1 MGIMNSGVCLTEEE
15 LDKIVERKMEMV
27 IKKYDREIAA
37 LEEKIRAQDVKIHN
51 LEKKYSAKKLDS
63 EKETEKEK
71 ESFQRFASNRDYDTN
86 IQRKIQATSDHD
98 SLIRAAQGNIIR
110 T

>member
-1 MGIMNSGVCLTEEE
+1 MNSWVCLTEKE

-37 LEEKIRAQDVKIHN
+37 LEEKIRAQDVKILY

-110 T
+110 LKLT